1 MFYGRT
7 SKKLDIKTY
16 FDTSIEHNTRT
27 SIEHPLDDGCLQG
40 KKPQK
45 VTGIMF
51 FLLCVRTFSCPRRH
65 TFLIE

>member
-16 FDTSIEHNTRT
+16 FDMSIEHNTRT

-40 KKPQK
+40 SNVILLMAYK
-45 VTGIMF
+45 
-51 FLLCVRTFSCPRRH
+51 FLALTVSP
-65 TFLIE
+65 

>member
-27 SIEHPLDDGCLQG
+27 SIEHPLADGCLQG
-40 KKPQK
+40 LA
-45 VTGIMF
+45 IH
-51 FLLCVRTFSCPRRH
+51 RH
-65 TFLIE
+65 TTESVQEIGLGEYWVKKWA